1 MFCFSSW
8 IKKAVFVIAK
18 NISVTADY
26 CEKLAWGTMYGTD
39 LFTSVLTTEQQ
50 QEYGNTFA
58 YEQDHL
64 QGAIGTPCN

>member
-1 MFCFSSW
+1 
-8 IKKAVFVIAK
+8 
-18 NISVTADY
+18 
-26 CEKLAWGTMYGTD
+26 MYGTD